1 MRATNA
7 QIEQL
12 LADPEHGRPA
22 RRAVANLLS
31 AIESGLDA
39 QHEEQARLAGHCR
52 CARCLDAE
60 RNGQA
65 VLAAMIHA
73 V

>member
-1 MRATNA
+1 MRPTNA

-12 LADPEHGRPA
+12 LADHEHGQSA
-22 RRAVANLLS
+22 RHAVANLLS
-31 AIESGLDA
+31 AIQSGLAA
-39 QHEEQARLAGHCR
+39 QREEQARLAGHCR

-65 VLAAMIHA
+65 VLSAMIHA